1 MTEKH
6 SDSISVY
13 IIENQE
19 MFSVFYRTVLV
30 PEKGFNNLGISD
42 ELRRDIVDEFI
53 PRNRLDI
60 LIYGTRELNQETIDR
75 VTDICIRFPSL
86 GVILLFDFYD
96 TESIKLLQKTV
107 RNRVS
112 GTAVYL
118 KGSISSTDQLYTI
131 IKWVKDGHFIFD
143 PALTSLILTEK
154 HHHTFIKN
162 LTKRELEV
170 LSLISEGCTNSA
182 IAARLYIDI
191 KTVRHHINSIYS
203 KIQDEKEWG
212 QKHPRV
218 NAARLYL
225 ETTGD
230 LTSSSRDE
238 M

>member
-1 MTEKH
+1 
-6 SDSISVY
+6 
-13 IIENQE
+13 

-30 PEKGFNNLGISD
+30 PEKGFATTIIGE
-42 ELRRDIVDEFI
+42 ELRTAVLQETLCH
-53 PRNRLDI
+53 NRPDI
-60 LIYGTRELNQETIDR
+60 LIYGTRELNQAIIDA
-75 VTDICIRFPSL
+75 VTDICVRFPSL
-86 GVILLFDFYD
+86 GIILLFDFYD

-118 KGSISSTDQLYTI
+118 KGSISSTDQFYTI
-131 IKWVKDGHFIFD
+131 IKWVNDSHFIFD

-203 KIQDEKEWG
+203 KIQNEKEFG
-212 QKHPRV
+212 EKHPRV
-218 NAARLYL
+218 SAARLYL

-230 LTSSSRDE
+230 LISMTGDGIE
-238 M
+238 